1 MEYRLI
7 RKNRKSVSIKIDPA
21 DLSVVVSAPLWLS
34 KREIDAIVRNHVR
47 WIERQTAIVQARR
60 RVEESITPEDI
71 ARWKARAK
79 AELPPKIAHY
89 AAIMGVKPTGFRV
102 TSAKK
107 RFGSC
112 SGKNSLSFSYRLM
125 AYPEEAIDY
134 VVVHELA
141 HIKQHNHSRA
151 FYEVVASVFPDYEK
165 RERLLRQ
172 PLPVV
177 IADD

>member
-141 HIKQHNHSRA
+141 HIKQHDHSRA